1 MVQHGNPDAVRLG
14 EEVGVFVMGQAEW
27 DAFITTP
34 SNEMGRLNRPSGQ
47 NPTRSLAARRSSR
60 EGWVFCHSPMTA
72 PPWTM
77 TDIVTFVLP
86 DNTEENPSV
95 VTRTLQDAIS
105 EAYHVNWTRYRTT
118 TKKDESDKDA
128 GKKLLRK
135 R

>member
-1 MVQHGNPDAVRLG
+1 MFR
-14 EEVGVFVMGQAEW
+14 
-27 DAFITTP
+27 
-34 SNEMGRLNRPSGQ
+34 
-47 NPTRSLAARRSSR
+47 
-60 EGWVFCHSPMTA
+60 HSPMTA
-72 PPWTM
+72 ALWTM

-118 TKKDESDKDA
+118 TKKDERDKDA

>member
-1 MVQHGNPDAVRLG
+1 
-14 EEVGVFVMGQAEW
+14 
-27 DAFITTP
+27 
-34 SNEMGRLNRPSGQ
+34 
-47 NPTRSLAARRSSR
+47 
-60 EGWVFCHSPMTA
+60 MTA
-72 PPWTM
+72 ALWTM

-118 TKKDESDKDA
+118 TKKDERDKDA

>member
-1 MVQHGNPDAVRLG
+1 MVQHGNPDTVRLG

-27 DAFITTP
+27 DVFTTRP
-34 SNEMGRLNRPSGQ
+34 SDEMGRLNQPSGQ

-60 EGWVFCHSPMTA
+60 EGWVFRPSPMTA
-72 PPWTM
+72 APWTM
-77 TDIVTFVLP
+77 TDMVTFVLP

-95 VTRTLQDAIS
+95 VTETLQDAIS

-118 TKKDESDKDA
+118 LKKDERDKDD